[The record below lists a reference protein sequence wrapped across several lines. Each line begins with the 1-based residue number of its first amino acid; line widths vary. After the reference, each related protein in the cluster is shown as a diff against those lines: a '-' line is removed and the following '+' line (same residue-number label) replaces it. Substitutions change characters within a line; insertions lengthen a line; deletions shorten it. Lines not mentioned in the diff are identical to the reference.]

1 MQKSIQFKNKN
12 WEVAAYLNLPENFDE
27 NLKQRAIICVHP
39 GSSVKEQT
47 AGEYAKKLAQEGFI
61 TLAFDASFQGESGGE
76 PRFLEDPATR
86 VEDIKCAVDHLTTLK
101 FIDNEKIGVLGICAG
116 GGYAANAALTERRI
130 KAVATVS
137 TSNFCRAYKE
147 SLDPIQILVAVGKQ
161 RTAEAN
167 GAEPII
173 VNWTPNSVEE
183 AEEQGMDELDLL
195 ECIDYYRTPRG
206 NHPRSSNQLL
216 FKSFGKTVNFDAFHL
231 ADQLLTQPL
240 LVIVGDKVGAFG
252 SYRDG
257 FELYN
262 KAASK
267 SKNIHVVK
275 DASHYDLYHQPKATS
290 EAMSALI
297 PFFKENL

>member
-1 MQKSIQFKNKN
+1 MQKSITFKNRSWKV
-12 WEVAAYLNLPENFDE
+12 VAHLNLPENFDE
-27 NLKQRAIICVHP
+27 NLKYSAIICVHP
-39 GSSVKEQT
+39 GSSIKEQT
-47 AGEYAKKLAQEGFI
+47 AGYYGKKLSEEGFI

-76 PRFLEDPATR
+76 PRFLEDPVTR
-86 VEDIKCAVDHLTTLK
+86 VEDIKCAVDYLTTLK
-101 FIDNEKIGVLGICAG
+101 FVDNEKIGVLGICAG
-116 GGYAANAALTERRI
+116 GAYATNAALTERRI

-137 TSNFCRAYKE
+137 ASNFCRAYKE
-147 SLDPIQILVAVGKQ
+147 SLNLIEILEAVGKQ

-167 GAEPII
+167 GIEPLI
-173 VNWTPNSVEE
+173 VNWTPNSAKE
-183 AEEQGMDELDLL
+183 AIEQGMSEPDLL

-216 FKSFGKTVNFDAFHL
+216 FTSFGNTVNFDAFHL
-231 ADQLLTQPL
+231 AEQLLTQPL
-240 LVIVGDKVGAFG
+240 LVIVGDRVGTFG

-267 SKNIHVVK
+267 SKNIYVVK
-275 DASHYDLYHQPKATS
+275 GASHYDLYDKPKATS
-290 EAMSALI
+290 EALSQLI